1 MAPAQRIAARRILFT
16 MSALP
21 PAGRPCR
28 RLFEA
33 LGESVRPNG
42 HPRQDIPAEF
52 LTTRPRAVVPRKLHT
67 IENQGSFSA
76 AWDCLSNLARRLL
89 NRTFTFPIN
98 LHLGR
103 PRHDGRRR
111 PPGPEWDVAPYLL
124 WYGSF
129 LDVLRR
135 PLKPLTYVEN
145 IGAASVGGRMR
156 PFEPEQAAQPTVSD
170 RSADPLRE
178 ALERNRELLAIVGS
192 LPGAAYRYVRR
203 ADGTDALPF
212 ISERAMAVLG
222 VSAGELRRNPKL
234 LLEGFSV
241 EARAR
246 LEAAMRQPPARLMP
260 IDVEVEITPRAAPP
274 RWVRFV
280 ARPSALGNGDVA
292 WDRVILDADHDVRT
306 RLSHELFATAVEHAA
321 DGIEITDPQFRLQ
334 YVNPAFERITGYSY
348 QEVIGKTPG
357 SLVRSG
363 HFDAAYYE
371 AIERTIKAGK
381 LWRGELIARR
391 KDGDLRYQEATISPV
406 VDASGEILHFIAVK
420 RDISEQK
427 QREIAVIEAKDA
439 AEQANRAKTTFL
451 ANMSHELRTPLNAI
465 IGFAE
470 LIAMQVGGP
479 IGSERYIGYARDI
492 GASGEHLLKIIND
505 VLDLTRIE
513 AGGMELQDEPIRC
526 ADLIESSL
534 RFVRDQAARAN
545 LAIAIDCAADLP
557 RLRGDQRK
565 LRQVLINL
573 LSNAV
578 KFTQRGGRV
587 RVAAACASGGGLL
600 LVVSDTG
607 IGMASSDIARA
618 LTPFKQVD
626 SSLARKHQGAG
637 LGLALAKNLVELH
650 DGALE
655 VASELG
661 QGTVVT
667 CSFPAVRTIVDER
680 PSEAAR

>member
-1 MAPAQRIAARRILFT
+1 
-16 MSALP
+16 
-21 PAGRPCR
+21 
-28 RLFEA
+28 
-33 LGESVRPNG
+33 
-42 HPRQDIPAEF
+42 
-52 LTTRPRAVVPRKLHT
+52 
-67 IENQGSFSA
+67 
-76 AWDCLSNLARRLL
+76 
-89 NRTFTFPIN
+89 
-98 LHLGR
+98 
-103 PRHDGRRR
+103 
-111 PPGPEWDVAPYLL
+111 
-124 WYGSF
+124 
-129 LDVLRR
+129 
-135 PLKPLTYVEN
+135 
-145 IGAASVGGRMR
+145 MR
-156 PFEPEQAAQPTVSD
+156 PFEPEQAAQLTVSD

-178 ALERNRELLAIVGS
+178 ALDRNRELLAIVGS

-222 VSAGELRRNPKL
+222 VSADELRHNPKL
-234 LLEGFSV
+234 LLDGFSA
-241 EARAR
+241 EARTR

-260 IDVEVEITPRAAPP
+260 IDVEVETTPRASPP

-280 ARPSALGNGDVA
+280 ARPSVLGNGDVA
-292 WDRVILDADHDVRT
+292 WDGVILDADDDVRT

-321 DGIEITDPQFRLQ
+321 DGIEITDAQFRLQ

-371 AIERTIKAGK
+371 AIERAIKAGK
-381 LWRGELIARR
+381 IWRGEMITRR

-420 RDISEQK
+420 RDITEQK
-427 QREIAVIEAKDA
+427 QRETIVIEAKDA

-479 IGSERYIGYARDI
+479 IGSERYLGYARDI

-513 AGGMELQDEPIRC
+513 AGGMELHEEPIRC
-526 ADLIESSL
+526 ADLFESSL
-534 RFVRDQAARAN
+534 RFIRDQAARAG
-545 LAIAIDCAADLP
+545 LAIAVDCAADLP
-557 RLRGDQRK
+557 RLCGDQRK

-587 RVAAACASGGGLL
+587 RVAAARASGGGLL
-600 LVVSDTG
+600 LLVSDTG
-607 IGMASSDIARA
+607 IGMATADVARA
-618 LTPFKQVD
+618 LTPFKLVD

-637 LGLALAKNLVELH
+637 LGLPLAKNLVELH
-650 DGALE
+650 GGTLE
-655 VASELG
+655 VASALG

-667 CSFPAVRTIVDER
+667 CSFPAVRTIADES

>member
-1 MAPAQRIAARRILFT
+1 
-16 MSALP
+16 
-21 PAGRPCR
+21 
-28 RLFEA
+28 
-33 LGESVRPNG
+33 
-42 HPRQDIPAEF
+42 
-52 LTTRPRAVVPRKLHT
+52 
-67 IENQGSFSA
+67 
-76 AWDCLSNLARRLL
+76 
-89 NRTFTFPIN
+89 
-98 LHLGR
+98 
-103 PRHDGRRR
+103 
-111 PPGPEWDVAPYLL
+111 
-124 WYGSF
+124 
-129 LDVLRR
+129 
-135 PLKPLTYVEN
+135 
-145 IGAASVGGRMR
+145 MR
-156 PFEPEQAAQPTVSD
+156 PFEPEQAAQPTAEESPDD
-170 RSADPLRE
+170 RLRE
-178 ALERNRELLAIVGS
+178 ALERNRELLAIIGS

-212 ISERAMAVLG
+212 ISERALAVLG
-222 VSAGELRRNPKL
+222 VPAEELRRNPQR
-234 LLEGFSV
+234 LLEGVSAD
-241 EARAR
+241 ARTR
-246 LEAAMRQPPARLMP
+246 LETALRQPAARLMP
-260 IDVEVEITPRAAPP
+260 IDVEVEIALPAAAP

-280 ARPSALGNGDVA
+280 ARPSLLGNGDIA
-292 WDRVILDADHDVRT
+292 WDGVILDVDDDVRT
-306 RLSHELFATAVEHAA
+306 RLSHALFATAVEHAA

-334 YVNPAFERITGYSY
+334 YVNPAFERITGHAR
-348 QEVIGKTPG
+348 QDVIGKTPG

-381 LWRGELIARR
+381 IWRGELIARR

-427 QREIAVIEAKDA
+427 QREVAVIEAKDA

-513 AGGMELQDEPIRC
+513 AGGMELHDEPIRC

-534 RFVRDQAARAN
+534 RFIRDQAGRAG
-545 LAIAIDCAADLP
+545 LAIIIDCPADLP
-557 RLRGDQRK
+557 SLRGDQRK

-578 KFTQRGGRV
+578 KFTTRGGRV
-587 RVAAACASGGGLL
+587 RIEARHEVDGGLL
-600 LVVSDTG
+600 LQVGDTG
-607 IGMASSDIARA
+607 IGMATPDIAQA
-618 LTPFKQVD
+618 LTPFKQID
-626 SSLARKHQGAG
+626 NSLARKYEGAG
-637 LGLALAKNLVELH
+637 LGLPLAKSLVELH
-650 DGALE
+650 GGTLN
-655 VASELG
+655 VVSEPG

-667 CSFPAVRTIVDER
+667 CRFPAARTVAD
-680 PSEAAR
+680 